1 MYAMFIT
8 LEYCYSNTAYLGKQ
22 VVFFKHYIGMEQL
35 VACWSHNPKVAG
47 SSPAP
52 ETR

>member
-1 MYAMFIT
+1 MKAGGI
-8 LEYCYSNTAYLGKQ
+8 
-22 VVFFKHYIGMEQL
+22 FKELYIGVEQL

-52 ETR
+52 AITENFSFDAEVFLF